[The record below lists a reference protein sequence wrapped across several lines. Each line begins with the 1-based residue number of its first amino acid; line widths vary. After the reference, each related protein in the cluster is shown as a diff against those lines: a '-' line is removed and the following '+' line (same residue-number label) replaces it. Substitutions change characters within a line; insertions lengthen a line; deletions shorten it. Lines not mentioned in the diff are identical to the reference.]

1 MIRFFARIALAIIA
15 ISILMIAS
23 CSDKPLAVAHLQG
36 QTMGT
41 TYNVKYVLAEGEKEV
56 EGLQEEIDAEL
67 VNINKLMSTY
77 DTTSELSRFNQYR
90 YSDNFEV
97 SRETLTVVNEALR
110 LARLSDGVLDV
121 TVGPLVNLWGFG
133 PNKRP
138 EKVPTQADID
148 AVRDYVGYEKLST
161 TPTGLM
167 KANPMLYVDLS
178 TIAKGYG
185 VDEVA
190 AILDAH
196 NLQHYLVEIGG
207 EMRVK
212 GERGDGSEWLI
223 AIEKPV
229 TTERAVQKVV
239 SIGTNAIATSGDY
252 RNYYE
257 EDGKRY
263 SHLID
268 PNTGSPITHDLVSVT
283 VVNPSSMIADGL
295 ATAFNVMGWERAI
308 NLAEQEQLAVFLIRR
323 TADGFEEYAT
333 PEFDKLVTVNN

>member
-97 SRETLTVVNEALR
+97 SKETLTVVNEALR

-308 NLAEQEQLAVFLIRR
+308 DLAEQEQLAVFLIRR

>member
-97 SRETLTVVNEALR
+97 SKETLTVVNEALR

-295 ATAFNVMGWERAI
+295 ATAFNVMGWQRAI
-308 NLAEQEQLAVFLIRR
+308 DLAEQEQLAVFLIRR

-333 PEFDKLVTVNN
+333 PEFDKLVEVNN

>member
-1 MIRFFARIALAIIA
+1 M
-15 ISILMIAS
+15 SILFIAS
-23 CSDKPLAVAHLQG
+23 CSEKPLTVVHLQG

-41 TYNVKYVLAEGEKEV
+41 TYNIKYVLGEGETAV
-56 EGLQEEIDAEL
+56 EGLQEEIDAKL
-67 VNINKLMSTY
+67 VNINKMMSTY

-90 YSDNFEV
+90 YSDNFAV
-97 SRETLTVVNEALR
+97 SPETLTVVNEALR

-196 NLQHYLVEIGG
+196 DLQDYLVEIGG

-308 NLAEQEQLAVFLIRR
+308 DLAEQEQLAVFLIRR

-333 PEFDKLVTVNN
+333 AEFDKLVEVNN

>member
-97 SRETLTVVNEALR
+97 SKETLTVVNEALR

-196 NLQHYLVEIGG
+196 HLQHYLVEIGG

-295 ATAFNVMGWERAI
+295 ATAFNVMGWQRAI
-308 NLAEQEQLAVFLIRR
+308 DLAEQEQLAVFLIRR

-333 PEFDKLVTVNN
+333 PEFDKLVEVNN

>member
-56 EGLQEEIDAEL
+56 EGLQEEIDAKL

-97 SRETLTVVNEALR
+97 SKETLTVVNEALR

-196 NLQHYLVEIGG
+196 HLQHYLVEIGG

-268 PNTGSPITHDLVSVT
+268 PNTGSPITHDLVSVR
-283 VVNPSSMIADGL
+283 
-295 ATAFNVMGWERAI
+295 W
-308 NLAEQEQLAVFLIRR
+308 
-323 TADGFEEYAT
+323 
-333 PEFDKLVTVNN
+333 

>member
-1 MIRFFARIALAIIA
+1 
-15 ISILMIAS
+15 MIAS

-56 EGLQEEIDAEL
+56 EGLQEEIDAKL

-97 SRETLTVVNEALR
+97 SKETLTVVNEALR

-196 NLQHYLVEIGG
+196 HLQHYLVEIGG

-295 ATAFNVMGWERAI
+295 ATAFNVMGWQRAI
-308 NLAEQEQLAVFLIRR
+308 DLAEQEQLAVFLIRR

-333 PEFDKLVTVNN
+333 PEFDKLVEVNN

>member
-1 MIRFFARIALAIIA
+1 
-15 ISILMIAS
+15 MIAS

>member
-1 MIRFFARIALAIIA
+1 MIRFFARIALAVVA
-15 ISILMIAS
+15 ISILLIAS
-23 CSDKPLAVAHLQG
+23 CSEKPLSVVHLQG

-41 TYNVKYVLAEGEKEV
+41 TYNVKYVLGEGEVAV
-56 EGLQEEIDAEL
+56 EGLQEEIDAKL
-67 VNINKLMSTY
+67 VNINKMMSTY

-90 YSDNFEV
+90 YSDNFAV
-97 SRETLTVVNEALR
+97 SQETLTVVNEALR

-190 AILDAH
+190 AILDTH
-196 NLQHYLVEIGG
+196 DLQHYLVEIGG
-207 EMRVK
+207 EMRVT

-295 ATAFNVMGWERAI
+295 ATAFNVMGWQRAI
-308 NLAEQEQLAVFLIRR
+308 DLAEQEQLAVFLIRR

-333 PEFDKLVTVNN
+333 PEFDKLVEVNN

>member
-1 MIRFFARIALAIIA
+1 VIRFFARIALAIIA

-41 TYNVKYVLAEGEKEV
+41 TYNVKYVLVEGEKEV
-56 EGLQEEIDAEL
+56 EGLQEEIDAKL

-97 SRETLTVVNEALR
+97 SKETLTVVNEALR

-196 NLQHYLVEIGG
+196 HLQHYLVEIGG

-295 ATAFNVMGWERAI
+295 ATAFNVMGWQRAI
-308 NLAEQEQLAVFLIRR
+308 DLAEQEQLAVFLIRR

-333 PEFDKLVTVNN
+333 PEFDKLVEVNN

>member
-97 SRETLTVVNEALR
+97 SKETLTVVNEALR

>member
-1 MIRFFARIALAIIA
+1 VIRFFARIALAIIA

-97 SRETLTVVNEALR
+97 SKETLTVVNEALR

-283 VVNPSSMIADGL
+283 VVNPSSMVADGL

>member
-1 MIRFFARIALAIIA
+1 
-15 ISILMIAS
+15 
-23 CSDKPLAVAHLQG
+23 
-36 QTMGT
+36 MGT

-97 SRETLTVVNEALR
+97 SKETLTVVNEALR

>member
-1 MIRFFARIALAIIA
+1 VIRFFARIALAIIA

-97 SRETLTVVNEALR
+97 SKETLTVVNEALR

>member
-1 MIRFFARIALAIIA
+1 
-15 ISILMIAS
+15 
-23 CSDKPLAVAHLQG
+23 
-36 QTMGT
+36 
-41 TYNVKYVLAEGEKEV
+41 
-56 EGLQEEIDAEL
+56 LQEEIDAEL

-97 SRETLTVVNEALR
+97 SKETLTVVNEALR

>member
-97 SRETLTVVNEALR
+97 SKETLTVVNEALR

-283 VVNPSSMIADGL
+283 VVNPSSMVADGL

>member
-1 MIRFFARIALAIIA
+1 
-15 ISILMIAS
+15 MIAS

-97 SRETLTVVNEALR
+97 SKETLTVVNEALR

>member
-1 MIRFFARIALAIIA
+1 MIRFFARIALAVIA
-15 ISILMIAS
+15 MSILFIAS
-23 CSDKPLAVAHLQG
+23 CSEKPLTVVHLQG

-41 TYNVKYVLAEGEKEV
+41 TYNIKYVLGEGETAV
-56 EGLQEEIDAEL
+56 EGLQEEIDAKL
-67 VNINKLMSTY
+67 VNINKMMSTY

-90 YSDNFEV
+90 YSDNFAV
-97 SRETLTVVNEALR
+97 SPETLTVVNEALR

-196 NLQHYLVEIGG
+196 DLQHYLVEIGG

-295 ATAFNVMGWERAI
+295 ATAFNVMGWQRAI
-308 NLAEQEQLAVFLIRR
+308 DLAEQEQLAVFLIRR

-333 PEFDKLVTVNN
+333 PEFDKLVEVNN